1 MTRPATRAA
10 ATALAAAVCVAAA
23 GCGGSTS
30 SDKAKVGAAT
40 VSMRDLKFHPETLKA
55 KVGRPVTWRND
66 DDVDHNVTATSGAKF
81 HSKAFGKGKTYRF
94 KPTKAGTIAYV
105 CTLHPG
111 MKGRLTVTD

>member
-1 MTRPATRAA
+1 VV
-10 ATALAAAVCVAAA
+10 ALCVTAA

-30 SDKAKVGAAT
+30 ADKAKVGASE
-40 VSMRDLKFHPETLKA
+40 VSMKDLKFHPEQLKVKA
-55 KVGRPVTWRND
+55 GRTVTWTND

-81 HSKAFGKGKTYRF
+81 HSKAFGGGGTYRF

-111 MKGRLTVTD
+111 MKGRLTVTK